1 MTLTPQSARSGLPD
15 RRGSARGMWPRAAH
29 GEESSL
35 YGTLPDHSGNAAR
48 YGAQSSRTPQ
58 TGPAIPP
65 REALSRRTLLR
76 WSAAGGAGVALAPL
90 AACAGPTGAPGPG
103 TLILG
108 LNRSLV
114 SLDNKLNQFD
124 AAVTVQRA
132 VRQAL
137 TRIGPGMKPRLILAD
152 RFEMATPTAW
162 TVRLREGVCYS
173 DGSPVT
179 VEDVATAL
187 RMYGQVNGSFLLG
200 LFPELPTVEK
210 TGSRTFLLHTDK
222 PVPVLDRLMA
232 NIHITPAAANRPEEL
247 RGGLGSGP
255 YRVLRANAGA
265 GEYTLARNPEYWGT
279 RPRTQTVRVRFV
291 PEESSRV
298 VALRS
303 GELDVV
309 DTLTPDSAD
318 QLTGLPGVAVEETAG
333 VRMCQ
338 LFYNFRKPEGH
349 PLADPRVRRALT
361 YAIDGKALVDDV
373 LNGSAEP
380 AEGVVPLALEGAV
393 RTGSYTFDPGRARG
407 LLKSLGAEDIRIK
420 VIWESGEF
428 AADTSVMEAVLDM
441 FKDIGVRASLQQF
454 EPGGDILS
462 WRQGKAG
469 EWDVIG
475 NGYGSPT
482 GQALTTLQGMY
493 GGTAAKER
501 TRDAFMGYVVP
512 RIEKP
517 LSAAATEVDHTE
529 RDKQLSAVQKAI
541 WDTWPSLW
549 AFAPKTLLA
558 RRNRVRGLALL
569 PLNSYDLSAVRLEG

>member
-1 MTLTPQSARSGLPD
+1 MTPTPQSAPPD
-15 RRGSARGMWPRAAH
+15 
-29 GEESSL
+29 
-35 YGTLPDHSGNAAR
+35 T
-48 YGAQSSRTPQ
+48 
-58 TGPAIPP
+58 PP
-65 REALSRRTLLR
+65 REPFSRRTLLR
-76 WSAAGGAGVALAPL
+76 WGAAGGAGMALGPL

-103 TLILG
+103 TLTLG

-137 TRIGPGMKPRLILAD
+137 TRIGPGMKPQLILAD
-152 RFEMATPTAW
+152 RFEMARPTAW
-162 TVRLREGVCYS
+162 TVRLREGVRYS

-187 RMYGQVNGSFLLG
+187 RMYGKVNGSFLLG

-210 TGSRTFLLHTDK
+210 TGPRTFLLHTDK

-247 RGGLGSGP
+247 RSGLGSGP

-279 RPRTQTVRVRFV
+279 RPTIDTVRVRFV

-309 DTLTPDSAD
+309 DTLTPDSAE
-318 QLTGLPGVAVEETAG
+318 QLTGLPGVEVEETAG

-338 LFYNFRKPEGH
+338 LFYNFRKPAGH
-349 PLADPRVRRALT
+349 PLADSRVRQALA
-361 YAIDGKALVDDV
+361 YAIDGRALVDDV
-373 LNGSAEP
+373 LNGAAEE
-380 AEGVVPLALEGAV
+380 AGGVVPLALEGAV
-393 RTGSYTFDPGRARG
+393 RTGSYAYDPGKARS
-407 LLKSLGAEDIRIK
+407 LLRSLGAADLRINI
-420 VIWESGEF
+420 IWESGEF
-428 AADTSVMEAVLDM
+428 AADASVMEAVQSM
-441 FKDIGVRASLQQF
+441 FQDVGVRASLQQF
-454 EPGGDILS
+454 EPGGDILT
-462 WRQGKAG
+462 WRQGRAG
-469 EWDVIG
+469 DWDVIG

-512 RIEKP
+512 RVERQ
-517 LSAAATEVDHTE
+517 LSDAATEVDDAE
-529 RDKQLSAVQKAI
+529 RTKRLAAVQHAI

-558 RRNRVRGLALL
+558 RRSRVRGMSLL
-569 PLNSYDLSAVRLEG
+569 PINSYDLSAVRLEG

>member
-1 MTLTPQSARSGLPD
+1 MTPTPQSAPPD
-15 RRGSARGMWPRAAH
+15 APSREPSPKPAH
-29 GEESSL
+29 EGF
-35 YGTLPDHSGNAAR
+35 G
-48 YGAQSSRTPQ
+48 
-58 TGPAIPP
+58 
-65 REALSRRTLLR
+65 RRTLLR
-76 WSAAGGAGVALAPL
+76 WGAAGGAGVALGPL

-103 TLILG
+103 TLTLG

-137 TRIGPGMKPRLILAD
+137 TRIGPGMKPRLVLAD
-152 RFEMATPTAW
+152 RFEMAGPTAW
-162 TVRLREGVCYS
+162 TVRLRDGVCYS

-187 RMYGQVNGSFLLG
+187 GMYGKVNGSFLLG

-210 TGSRTFLLHTDK
+210 TGPRTFLLHTRE

-247 RGGLGSGP
+247 RTGLGSGP

-265 GEYTLARNPEYWGT
+265 GEYTLGRNPAYWGA
-279 RPRTQTVRVRFV
+279 RPRIETVRVRFV

-309 DTLTPDSAD
+309 DTLTPDSAE
-318 QLTGLPGVAVEETAG
+318 QLTGLPGVQVEETSG

-338 LFYNFRKPEGH
+338 LFYNFRKPEGT

-361 YAIDGKALVDDV
+361 YAIDGDALVDDV
-373 LNGSAEP
+373 LNGSAEE
-380 AEGVVPLALEGAV
+380 AGGVVPLALEGAV
-393 RTGSYTFDPGRARG
+393 RTGSYTYDPGRARA
-407 LLKSLGAEDIRIK
+407 LLRSLGATDLRIRI
-420 VIWESGEF
+420 IWESGEF

-441 FKDIGVRASLQQF
+441 LKAVGVRASLQQF
-454 EPGGDILS
+454 EPGGDILT
-462 WRQGKAG
+462 WRQGRAG
-469 EWDVIG
+469 DWDVIG

-501 TRDAFMGYVVP
+501 TRDAFMGYVIP
-512 RIEKP
+512 RVERQ
-517 LSAAATEVDHTE
+517 LTAASTEVDDAE
-529 RDKQLSAVQKAI
+529 RNKRLAAVQKAI
-541 WDTWPSLW
+541 WETWPSLW

-558 RRNRVRGLALL
+558 RRTRVRGLSLL
-569 PLNSYDLSAVRLEG
+569 PINSYDLSAVRLEG

>member
-1 MTLTPQSARSGLPD
+1 MTPTPQSAPPD
-15 RRGSARGMWPRAAH
+15 APSREPSPKPAH
-29 GEESSL
+29 EGF
-35 YGTLPDHSGNAAR
+35 G
-48 YGAQSSRTPQ
+48 
-58 TGPAIPP
+58 
-65 REALSRRTLLR
+65 RRTLLR
-76 WSAAGGAGVALAPL
+76 WGAAGGAGVALGPL

-103 TLILG
+103 TLTLG

-137 TRIGPGMKPRLILAD
+137 TRIGPGMKPRLVLAD
-152 RFEMATPTAW
+152 RFEMAGPTAW
-162 TVRLREGVCYS
+162 NVRLRDGVCYS

-187 RMYGQVNGSFLLG
+187 GMYGKVNGSFLLG

-210 TGSRTFLLHTDK
+210 TGPRTFLLHTRE

-247 RGGLGSGP
+247 RTGLGSGP

-265 GEYTLARNPEYWGT
+265 GEYTLGRNPAYWGA
-279 RPRTQTVRVRFV
+279 RPRIETVRVRFV

-309 DTLTPDSAD
+309 DTLTPDSAE
-318 QLTGLPGVAVEETAG
+318 QLTGLPGVQVEETSG

-338 LFYNFRKPEGH
+338 LFYNFRKPGGT

-361 YAIDGKALVDDV
+361 YAIDGDALVDDV
-373 LNGSAEP
+373 LNGSAEE
-380 AEGVVPLALEGAV
+380 AGGVVPLALEGAV
-393 RTGSYTFDPGRARG
+393 RTGSYTYDPGRARA
-407 LLKSLGAEDIRIK
+407 LLRSLGATDLRIRI
-420 VIWESGEF
+420 IWESGEF

-441 FKDIGVRASLQQF
+441 LKAVGVHASLQQF
-454 EPGGDILS
+454 EPGGDILT
-462 WRQGKAG
+462 WRQGRAG
-469 EWDVIG
+469 DWDVIG

-501 TRDAFMGYVVP
+501 TRDAFMGYVIP
-512 RIEKP
+512 RVERQ
-517 LSAAATEVDHTE
+517 LTAASTEVDDAE
-529 RDKQLSAVQKAI
+529 RNKRLAAVQKAI
-541 WDTWPSLW
+541 WETWPSLW

-558 RRNRVRGLALL
+558 RRTRVRGLSLL
-569 PLNSYDLSAVRLEG
+569 PINSYDLSAVRLEG

>member
-1 MTLTPQSARSGLPD
+1 MTPTPQSAPPD
-15 RRGSARGMWPRAAH
+15 A
-29 GEESSL
+29 
-35 YGTLPDHSGNAAR
+35 
-48 YGAQSSRTPQ
+48 
-58 TGPAIPP
+58 PP
-65 REALSRRTLLR
+65 RESSPEPARESFGRRTLLR
-76 WSAAGGAGVALAPL
+76 WGAAGGAGVALGPL

-103 TLILG
+103 TLTLG

-152 RFEMATPTAW
+152 RFEMAEPTAW
-162 TVRLREGVCYS
+162 SVRLRDGVCYS

-187 RMYGQVNGSFLLG
+187 RMYGKVNGSFLLG

-210 TGSRTFLLHTDK
+210 TGPRTFLLHTRE

-232 NIHITPAAANRPEEL
+232 SIHITPAAANRPEEL
-247 RGGLGSGP
+247 RSGLGSGP
-255 YRVLRANAGA
+255 YRVLKANAGA
-265 GEYTLARNPEYWGT
+265 GEYTLGRNPAYWGA
-279 RPRTQTVRVRFV
+279 RPRIETVRVRFV

-309 DTLTPDSAD
+309 DTLTPDSAE
-318 QLTGLPGVAVEETAG
+318 QLTGLPGVQVEETSG

-338 LFYNFRKPEGH
+338 LFYNFRKPEGT

-361 YAIDGKALVDDV
+361 YAIDGDALIDDV
-373 LNGSAEP
+373 LNGSAEE
-380 AEGVVPLALEGAV
+380 AGGVVPLALEGAV
-393 RTGSYTFDPGRARG
+393 RTGSYAYDPGKARA
-407 LLKSLGAEDIRIK
+407 LLRSLGATDLRIRI
-420 VIWESGEF
+420 IWESGEF

-441 FKDIGVRASLQQF
+441 LKAVGVRASLQQF
-454 EPGGDILS
+454 EPGGDILT
-462 WRQGKAG
+462 WRQGRAG
-469 EWDVIG
+469 DWDVIG

-501 TRDAFMGYVVP
+501 TRDAFMGYVIPHVE
-512 RIEKP
+512 RQ
-517 LSAAATEVDHTE
+517 LTAASTEVDDAE
-529 RDKQLSAVQKAI
+529 RTKRLAAVQQAI

-558 RRNRVRGLALL
+558 RRTRVRGMSLL
-569 PLNSYDLSAVRLEG
+569 PINSYDLSAVRLEG

>member
-1 MTLTPQSARSGLPD
+1 MTPTPQSAPPD
-15 RRGSARGMWPRAAH
+15 APSREPSPKHAH
-29 GEESSL
+29 EGF
-35 YGTLPDHSGNAAR
+35 G
-48 YGAQSSRTPQ
+48 
-58 TGPAIPP
+58 
-65 REALSRRTLLR
+65 RRTLLR
-76 WSAAGGAGVALAPL
+76 WGAAGGAGVALGPL

-103 TLILG
+103 TLTLG

-137 TRIGPGMKPRLILAD
+137 TRIGPGMKPRLVLAD
-152 RFEMATPTAW
+152 RFEMAGPTAW
-162 TVRLREGVCYS
+162 TVRLRDGVCYS

-187 RMYGQVNGSFLLG
+187 GMYGKVNGSFLLG

-210 TGSRTFLLHTDK
+210 TGPRTFLLHTRE

-247 RGGLGSGP
+247 RTGLGSGP

-265 GEYTLARNPEYWGT
+265 GEYTLGRNPAYWGA
-279 RPRTQTVRVRFV
+279 RPRIETVRVRFV

-309 DTLTPDSAD
+309 DTLTPDSAE
-318 QLTGLPGVAVEETAG
+318 QLTGLPGVQVEETSG

-338 LFYNFRKPEGH
+338 LFYNFRKPEGT

-361 YAIDGKALVDDV
+361 YAIDGDALVDDV
-373 LNGSAEP
+373 LNGSAEE
-380 AEGVVPLALEGAV
+380 AGGVVPLALEGAV
-393 RTGSYTFDPGRARG
+393 RTGSYTYDPGRARA
-407 LLKSLGAEDIRIK
+407 LLRSLGATDLRIRI
-420 VIWESGEF
+420 IWESGEF

-441 FKDIGVRASLQQF
+441 LKAVGVRASLQQF
-454 EPGGDILS
+454 EPGGDILT
-462 WRQGKAG
+462 WRQGRAG
-469 EWDVIG
+469 DWDVIG

-501 TRDAFMGYVVP
+501 TRDAFMGYVIP
-512 RIEKP
+512 RVERQ
-517 LSAAATEVDHTE
+517 LTAASTEVDDAE
-529 RDKQLSAVQKAI
+529 RNKRLAAVQKAI
-541 WDTWPSLW
+541 WETWPSLW

-558 RRNRVRGLALL
+558 RRTRVRGLSLL
-569 PLNSYDLSAVRLEG
+569 PINSYDLSAVRLEG

>member
-1 MTLTPQSARSGLPD
+1 MTPTPQSAPPD
-15 RRGSARGMWPRAAH
+15 APLREPSPEPAREGF
-29 GEESSL
+29 G
-35 YGTLPDHSGNAAR
+35 
-48 YGAQSSRTPQ
+48 
-58 TGPAIPP
+58 
-65 REALSRRTLLR
+65 RRTLLR
-76 WSAAGGAGVALAPL
+76 WGAAGGAGVALGPL

-103 TLILG
+103 TLTLG

-152 RFEMATPTAW
+152 RFEMAEPTAW
-162 TVRLREGVCYS
+162 SVRLRDGVCYS

-187 RMYGQVNGSFLLG
+187 GMYGKVNGSFLLG

-210 TGSRTFLLHTDK
+210 TGPRTFLLHTRK

-247 RGGLGSGP
+247 QTGLGSGP
-255 YRVLRANAGA
+255 YRVLKANAGA
-265 GEYTLARNPEYWGT
+265 GEYTLGRNPKYWGA
-279 RPRTQTVRVRFV
+279 RPRIETVRVRFV

-309 DTLTPDSAD
+309 DTLTPDSAE
-318 QLTGLPGVAVEETAG
+318 QLTGLPGVQVEETSG

-338 LFYNFRKPEGH
+338 LFYNFRKPEGT

-361 YAIDGKALVDDV
+361 YAIDGDALVNDV
-373 LNGSAEP
+373 LNGSAEE
-380 AEGVVPLALEGAV
+380 AGGVVPLALEGAV
-393 RTGSYTFDPGRARG
+393 RTGTYAYDPGKARA
-407 LLKSLGAEDIRIK
+407 LLRSLGANDLRIK
-420 VIWESGEF
+420 IIWESGEF

-441 FKDIGVRASLQQF
+441 MKAVGVRASLQQF
-454 EPGGDILS
+454 EPGGDILT
-462 WRQGKAG
+462 WRQGRAG
-469 EWDVIG
+469 DWDVIG

-501 TRDAFMGYVVP
+501 TRDAFMGYVIP
-512 RIEKP
+512 RVEQQ
-517 LSAAATEVDHTE
+517 LTAASTVVDDAE
-529 RDKQLSAVQKAI
+529 RNKRLALVQKAI

-558 RRNRVRGLALL
+558 RRTRVRGLSLL
-569 PLNSYDLSAVRLEG
+569 PINSYDLSAVRLEG

>member
-1 MTLTPQSARSGLPD
+1 MTPTPQSAPPD
-15 RRGSARGMWPRAAH
+15 A
-29 GEESSL
+29 
-35 YGTLPDHSGNAAR
+35 
-48 YGAQSSRTPQ
+48 
-58 TGPAIPP
+58 PP
-65 REALSRRTLLR
+65 REPLSRRTLLR
-76 WSAAGGAGVALAPL
+76 WGAVGGAGVALGPL

-103 TLILG
+103 TLTLG

-137 TRIGPGMKPRLILAD
+137 TRIGPGMKPQLTLAD
-152 RFEMATPTAW
+152 RFEMAGPTAW
-162 TVRLREGVCYS
+162 TVRLREGVRYS

-200 LFPELPTVEK
+200 LFPELPTVER
-210 TGSRTFLLHTDK
+210 TGPRTFLLRTEK

-247 RGGLGSGP
+247 RSGLGSGP
-255 YRVLRANAGA
+255 YRVLSANAGA
-265 GEYTLARNPEYWGT
+265 GEYTLGRNPRYWGP
-279 RPRTQTVRVRFV
+279 RPRIDTVRVRFV

-303 GELDVV
+303 GEVDVV
-309 DTLTPDSAD
+309 DTLTPDSAE
-318 QLTGLPGVAVEETAG
+318 QLTGLPGVQVEETSG

-338 LFYNFRKPEGH
+338 LFYNFRKPKGH
-349 PLADPRVRRALT
+349 PLADPRVRRALA
-361 YAIDGKALVDDV
+361 YAIDGDALVDDV
-373 LNGSAEP
+373 LNGSAEE
-380 AEGVVPLALEGAV
+380 AGGVVPLALEGAV
-393 RTGSYTFDPGRARG
+393 RTGSYTHDPARARS
-407 LLKSLGAEDIRIK
+407 LLTSLGATDLRVKI
-420 VIWESGEF
+420 IWETGEF

-441 FKDIGVRASLQQF
+441 LKAVGVRASLQQF
-454 EPGGDILS
+454 EPGGDILT
-462 WRQGKAG
+462 WRQGRAG
-469 EWDVIG
+469 DWDVIG

-501 TRDAFMGYVVP
+501 TRDTFMGYVVP
-512 RIEKP
+512 RVERQ
-517 LSAAATEVDHTE
+517 LTAAATEVDDTE
-529 RDKQLSAVQKAI
+529 RAGKLAVVQQAI
-541 WDTWPSLW
+541 WETWPSLW

-558 RRNRVRGLALL
+558 RRSRVDGLSLL
-569 PLNSYDLSAVRLEG
+569 PINSYDLSAVRLEG

>member
-1 MTLTPQSARSGLPD
+1 MTPTPQSAPPD
-15 RRGSARGMWPRAAH
+15 A
-29 GEESSL
+29 
-35 YGTLPDHSGNAAR
+35 
-48 YGAQSSRTPQ
+48 
-58 TGPAIPP
+58 PP
-65 REALSRRTLLR
+65 REPSPEPAREGFGRRSLLR
-76 WSAAGGAGVALAPL
+76 WGAAGGAGVALGPL

-103 TLILG
+103 TLTLG

-152 RFEMATPTAW
+152 RFEMADPTAW
-162 TVRLREGVCYS
+162 SVRLRDGVCYS

-187 RMYGQVNGSFLLG
+187 GMYGKVNGSFLLG

-210 TGSRTFLLHTDK
+210 TGPRTFLLHTRK

-247 RGGLGSGP
+247 QTGLGSGP
-255 YRVLRANAGA
+255 YRVLKANAGA
-265 GEYTLARNPEYWGT
+265 GEYTLGRNPKYWGA
-279 RPRTQTVRVRFV
+279 RPRIETVRVRFV

-309 DTLTPDSAD
+309 DTLTPDSAE
-318 QLTGLPGVAVEETAG
+318 QLTGLPGVQVEETSG

-338 LFYNFRKPEGH
+338 LFYNFRKPEGT

-361 YAIDGKALVDDV
+361 YAIDGDALVNDV
-373 LNGSAEP
+373 LNGSAEE
-380 AEGVVPLALEGAV
+380 AGGVVPLALEGAV
-393 RTGSYTFDPGRARG
+393 RTGTYAYDPGKARA
-407 LLKSLGAEDIRIK
+407 LLRSLGANDLRIK
-420 VIWESGEF
+420 IIWESGEF

-441 FKDIGVRASLQQF
+441 MKAVGVRASLQQF
-454 EPGGDILS
+454 EPGGDILT
-462 WRQGKAG
+462 WRQGRAG
-469 EWDVIG
+469 DWDVIG

-501 TRDAFMGYVVP
+501 TRDAFMGYVIP
-512 RIEKP
+512 RVEQQ
-517 LSAAATEVDHTE
+517 LTAASTVVDDAE
-529 RDKQLSAVQKAI
+529 RNKRLALVQKAI

-558 RRNRVRGLALL
+558 RRTRVRGLSLL
-569 PLNSYDLSAVRLEG
+569 PINSYDLSAVRLEG

>member
-1 MTLTPQSARSGLPD
+1 MTPTPQSAPPD
-15 RRGSARGMWPRAAH
+15 APSREPSPKPAH
-29 GEESSL
+29 EGF
-35 YGTLPDHSGNAAR
+35 G
-48 YGAQSSRTPQ
+48 
-58 TGPAIPP
+58 
-65 REALSRRTLLR
+65 RRTLLR
-76 WSAAGGAGVALAPL
+76 WGAAGGAGVALGPL

-103 TLILG
+103 TLTLG

-137 TRIGPGMKPRLILAD
+137 TRIGPGMKPQLVLAD
-152 RFEMATPTAW
+152 RFEMAGPTAW
-162 TVRLREGVCYS
+162 TVRLRDGVCYS

-187 RMYGQVNGSFLLG
+187 GMYGKVNGSFLLG
-200 LFPELPTVEK
+200 LFPELPAVEK
-210 TGSRTFLLHTDK
+210 TGPRTFLLHTRE

-247 RGGLGSGP
+247 RTGLGSGP

-265 GEYTLARNPEYWGT
+265 GEYTLGRNPGYWGA
-279 RPRTQTVRVRFV
+279 RPRIETVRVRFV

-309 DTLTPDSAD
+309 DTLTPDSAE
-318 QLTGLPGVAVEETAG
+318 QLTGLPGVEVEETSG

-338 LFYNFRKPEGH
+338 LFYNFRKPGGT

-361 YAIDGKALVDDV
+361 YAIDGDALVDDV
-373 LNGSAEP
+373 LNGSAEE
-380 AEGVVPLALEGAV
+380 AGGVVPLALEGAV
-393 RTGSYTFDPGRARG
+393 RTGSYTYDPGRARA
-407 LLKSLGAEDIRIK
+407 LLRSLGATDLRIRI
-420 VIWESGEF
+420 IWESGEF

-441 FKDIGVRASLQQF
+441 LKAVGVRASLQQF
-454 EPGGDILS
+454 EPGGDILT
-462 WRQGKAG
+462 WRQGRAG
-469 EWDVIG
+469 DWDVIG

-501 TRDAFMGYVVP
+501 TRDAFMGYVIP
-512 RIEKP
+512 RVERQ
-517 LSAAATEVDHTE
+517 LTAASTEVDDAE
-529 RDKQLSAVQKAI
+529 RNKRLAAVQKAI
-541 WDTWPSLW
+541 WETWPSLW

-558 RRNRVRGLALL
+558 RRTRVRGMSLL
-569 PLNSYDLSAVRLEG
+569 PINSYDLSAVRLEG

>member
-1 MTLTPQSARSGLPD
+1 MTPDPHSAVPGASRGTPSGV
-15 RRGSARGMWPRAAH
+15 
-29 GEESSL
+29 
-35 YGTLPDHSGNAAR
+35 
-48 YGAQSSRTPQ
+48 
-58 TGPAIPP
+58 PP
-65 REALSRRTLLR
+65 REPLSRRTLLR
-76 WSAAGGAGVALAPL
+76 WGAAGGAGLALAPL

-137 TRIGPGMKPRLILAD
+137 TRIGPGMKPRLVLAEQ
-152 RFEMATPTAW
+152 FEMAEPTAW
-162 TVRLREGVCYS
+162 AVRLREDIRYS

-187 RMYGQVNGSFLLG
+187 EMYGQVNGSFLLG

-210 TGSRTFLLHTDK
+210 TGDRTLLLHTRK

-232 NIHITPAAANRPEEL
+232 NIHITPAAVNKPEEL
-247 RGGLGSGP
+247 QSGLGTGP
-255 YRVLRANAGA
+255 YRVLKANSGA
-265 GEYTLARNPEYWGT
+265 GEYTLGRNPRYWGP
-279 RPRTQTVRVRFV
+279 RPKLDTVQVRFV

-318 QLTGLPGVAVEETAG
+318 QLTGLPGVEVEETSG

-338 LFYNFRKPEGH
+338 LFYNFRKPKGH
-349 PLADPRVRRALT
+349 PLADPRVRQALA
-361 YAIDGKALVDDV
+361 YAIDGDALINDV
-373 LNGSAEP
+373 LNGSAEE
-380 AEGVVPLALEGAV
+380 ADGVVPSALEGAA
-393 RTGSYTFDPGRARG
+393 RTGSYTYDPGKARA
-407 LLKSLGAEDIRIK
+407 LLSSLGADDLKIK
-420 VIWESGEF
+420 VIWENGEF

-441 FKDIGVRASLQQF
+441 LKAVGVRPSLQQF
-454 EPGGDILS
+454 EPGGDILT
-462 WRQGKAG
+462 WRQGRAG
-469 EWDVIG
+469 DWDVIG
-475 NGYGSPT
+475 NGYGNPT
-482 GQALTTLQGMY
+482 GQALTALQGMY

-512 RIEKP
+512 SVEQQ
-517 LSAAATEVDHTE
+517 LTVAATEVDDAE
-529 RDKQLSAVQKAI
+529 RTRKLVTVQRAI

-549 AFAPKTLLA
+549 AFTPKTLLA
-558 RRNRVRGLALL
+558 RRDRVRGLSLL
-569 PLNSYDLSAVRLEG
+569 TINSYDLSAVRLEG

>member
-1 MTLTPQSARSGLPD
+1 MTPTPPSDPLDAP
-15 RRGSARGMWPRAAH
+15 RRGPF
-29 GEESSL
+29 
-35 YGTLPDHSGNAAR
+35 
-48 YGAQSSRTPQ
+48 
-58 TGPAIPP
+58 
-65 REALSRRTLLR
+65 SRRTLLR
-76 WSAAGGAGVALAPL
+76 WGAVGGAGVALGPL

-103 TLILG
+103 TLTLG

-137 TRIGPGMKPRLILAD
+137 TRIGPGMKPRLVLAD
-152 RFEMATPTAW
+152 RFDMAEPTAW
-162 TVRLREGVCYS
+162 SVRLREGVCYS

-187 RMYGQVNGSFLLG
+187 KMYGKVNGSFLLG
-200 LFPELPTVEK
+200 LFPELPSVEK
-210 TGSRTFLLHTDK
+210 TGARTFLLHTHQ

-247 RGGLGSGP
+247 QSGLGSGP
-255 YRVLRANAGA
+255 YRVLKANSGA
-265 GEYTLARNPEYWGT
+265 GEYTLGRNPKYWG
-279 RPRTQTVRVRFV
+279 PRARVETVRVRFV

-303 GELDVV
+303 GEIDVV
-309 DTLTPDSAD
+309 DTLTPDSAE
-318 QLTGLPGVAVEETAG
+318 QLTGLPGVQVEETSG

-338 LFYNFRKPEGH
+338 LFYNFRKPQGS
-349 PLADPRVRRALT
+349 PLADPRVRQALT
-361 YAIDGKALVDDV
+361 YAIDGKALVNDV
-373 LNGSAEP
+373 LNGSAE
-380 AEGVVPLALEGAV
+380 AARGVVPLALEGAV
-393 RTGSYTFDPGRARG
+393 PTGSYTYDPGRARA
-407 LLKSLGAEDIRIK
+407 LLTSLGATNLRMRI
-420 VIWESGEF
+420 IWESGEF
-428 AADTSVMEAVLDM
+428 AADTSVMEAVVDM
-441 FKDIGVRASLQQF
+441 LKNVGVRASLQQF
-454 EPGGDILS
+454 QPGGDILT

-469 EWDVIG
+469 DWDVIG

-482 GQALTTLQGMY
+482 GQALTVLQGMY

-512 RIEKP
+512 HVERQ
-517 LSAAATEVDHTE
+517 LTAAATQVDDAE
-529 RDKQLSAVQKAI
+529 RTRQLAEVQKAI

-558 RRNRVRGLALL
+558 RRARVQDLSLL
-569 PLNSYDLSAVRLEG
+569 TINSYDLSAVRLEG

>member
-1 MTLTPQSARSGLPD
+1 MTPTPQSASSGASP
-15 RRGSARGMWPRAAH
+15 
-29 GEESSL
+29 
-35 YGTLPDHSGNAAR
+35 
-48 YGAQSSRTPQ
+48 GA
-58 TGPAIPP
+58 PAGAPP
-65 REALSRRTLLR
+65 REPLSRRTLLR
-76 WSAAGGAGVALAPL
+76 WGAAGGAGVALAPL

-103 TLILG
+103 TLTLG

-137 TRIGPGMKPRLILAD
+137 TRIGPGMKPRLVLAE
-152 RFEMATPTAW
+152 RFEMAEPTAW
-162 TVRLREGVCYS
+162 AVRLREDIRYS

-210 TGSRTFLLHTDK
+210 TGARTFLLHTRK

-232 NIHITPAAANRPEEL
+232 NIHITPAAANKPEEL
-247 RGGLGSGP
+247 QSGLGTGP
-255 YRVLRANAGA
+255 YQVLKANGGA
-265 GEYTLARNPEYWGT
+265 GEYTLGRNPRYWGP
-279 RPRTQTVRVRFV
+279 RPRIDTVRVRFV

-318 QLTGLPGVAVEETAG
+318 QLTGLPGVEVEVTSG

-338 LFYNFRKPEGH
+338 LFYNFRKPKGH
-349 PLADPRVRRALT
+349 PLADPRVRQALT
-361 YAIDGKALVDDV
+361 HAIDGDALINDV
-373 LNGSAEP
+373 LNGSAEE
-380 AEGVVPLALEGAV
+380 AGGVVPLALEGAV
-393 RTGSYTFDPGRARG
+393 RTGSYTYDPGKARA
-407 LLKSLGAEDIRIK
+407 LLTSLGAGDLKVK

-441 FKDIGVRASLQQF
+441 LKAVGVRASLQQF
-454 EPGGDILS
+454 EPGGDILT
-462 WRQGKAG
+462 WRQGRAG
-469 EWDVIG
+469 DWDVIG

-512 RIEKP
+512 GVERQ
-517 LSAAATEVDHTE
+517 LSAAATEVDDAE
-529 RDKQLSAVQKAI
+529 RTRKLATVQQAI

-558 RRNRVRGLALL
+558 RRDRVRGMSLL
-569 PLNSYDLSAVRLEG
+569 TINSYDLSAVRLEG